1 MIINTNNVRLTLVY
15 YGVLYACDFSYFHW
29 PVSIK
34 DSKVYPDTTSDD
46 VLLGLFHT
54 CYKLLHPSSTFI
66 EVVNDRSNRTVRIP
80 IDKCILSPKH
90 PSLLQII
97 NFKSSSRNMIWLY
110 YKILSIKSVILKYS
124 TKCYLV
130 FWIRNLLSSW
140 ISWKKNLLPDEVQ
153 HEIFN
158 SFFHGFAAI
167 FGPIEP
173 AVANVFECNAVK
185 DD

>member
-1 MIINTNNVRLTLVY
+1 MIINTNHVRYTRVY
-15 YGVLYACDFSYFHW
+15 DGVLYAYDLAAFAGPYLSKTQRYIQIQRLMMSFWDFFIHVINFSTRAALSLKLSMTGATEPSEF
-29 PVSIK
+29 
-34 DSKVYPDTTSDD
+34 
-46 VLLGLFHT
+46 LLTNVASLLNILPS
-54 CYKLLHPSSTFI
+54 YKLL
-66 EVVNDRSNRTVRIP
+66 
-80 IDKCILSPKH
+80 ILS
-90 PSLLQII
+90 QAVE
-97 NFKSSSRNMIWLY
+97 IWFDSN
-110 YKILSIKSVILKYS
+110 KIVSIKSVILKYS

-153 HEIFN
+153 HELFN